1 MANTQP
7 KAPPQGRQI
16 NTNLMTQGNILK
28 EILLFSIPL
37 ILGNLLQQMYNTVD
51 SIIVG
56 NAVGSGALAAVG
68 SGTSLI
74 NLIIGFSQGVAVGAG
89 VVISQFL
96 GAENHTGVKKA
107 VHTAIT
113 ISAFMGV
120 IVTLVGFFFSGTFLQ
135 WMGTPTDVLADSTS
149 YLRIYSLGLIF
160 NVLYNMATGVLNAAG
175 NSRRPLLYLGIA
187 SGTNIVLDIVFI
199 AVLGMGVQGAALATD
214 ISQALSCLLALAY
227 LVRVPAVYRVE
238 PAQLRVDP
246 KIAARIVRIGL
257 PTGIQNMVIS
267 FSNVLVQSTV
277 NQFGSKAMA
286 GFTAYMKVDGFDVL
300 PVLSFSMALTTF
312 TGQNYGAGK
321 YDRVKKRHGGHA
333 GDERLLHDRGQCAA
347 ADLPRAD
354 PAAVHRRRGGHRL
367 WHAGD
372 ALPLPVLLA
381 AGHYVRAGRYGARR
395 GTQRPADGDSAVL
408 AVRVPHFLG
417 VDRDPAFFVDRRHL
431 YAVPDHVGHRRF
443 ADGAVH
449 VEGKVDAEKVEGCC
463 EGRRGRRPLQHRG

>member
-1 MANTQP
+1 MASAQP

-120 IVTLVGFFFSGTFLQ
+120 IVTLVGFLFSGMFLQ
-135 WMGTPTDVLADSTS
+135 WMGTPADVLADSTS

-257 PTGIQNMVIS
+257 PTGIQNVVIS

-286 GFTAYMKVDGFDVL
+286 GFTAYMKVDGFNIL
-300 PVLSFSMALTTF
+300 PVLSFGMARRSSALARWRCTTSARS
-312 TGQNYGAGK
+312 TGCWALCMGWPV
-321 YDRVKKRHGGHA
+321 R
-333 GDERLLHDRGQCAA
+333 CAA
-347 ADLPRAD
+347 RD
-354 PAAVHRRRGGHRL
+354 AASRR
-367 WHAGD
+367 W
-372 ALPLPVLLA
+372 
-381 AGHYVRAGRYGARR
+381 
-395 GTQRPADGDSAVL
+395 
-408 AVRVPHFLG
+408 
-417 VDRDPAFFVDRRHL
+417 
-431 YAVPDHVGHRRF
+431 
-443 ADGAVH
+443 
-449 VEGKVDAEKVEGCC
+449 
-463 EGRRGRRPLQHRG
+463 

>member
-1 MANTQP
+1 MANAQP

-16 NTNLMTQGNILK
+16 NTNLMTQGSILK

-135 WMGTPTDVLADSTS
+135 WMGTPADVLADSTS

-286 GFTAYMKVDGFDVL
+286 GFTAYMKVDGFNIL
-300 PVLSFSMALTTF
+300 PVLSFGMALTTF

-321 YDRVKKRHGGHA
+321 YDRVKKGTAVTLVMSVCYTIVTGVLLLTFQ
-333 GDERLLHDRGQCAA
+333 EQILRLFTND
-347 ADLPRAD
+347 
-354 PAAVHRRRGGHRL
+354 AAVIGFGTLAMHYLCPFYWLLGIMYGLAGTVRG
-367 WHAGD
+367 
-372 ALPLPVLLA
+372 
-381 AGHYVRAGRYGARR
+381 AGRSIPPMVILLFSLCVFRIFWVWIA
-395 GTQRPADGDSAVL
+395 T
-408 AVRVPHFLG
+408 PHFSSIDGIYMQYPITWVIGASLM
-417 VDRDPAFFVDRRHL
+417 AL
-431 YAVPDHVGHRRF
+431 YTWK
-443 ADGAVH
+443 
-449 VEGKVDAEKVEGCC
+449 GKWMPRK
-463 EGRRGRRPLQHRG
+463 